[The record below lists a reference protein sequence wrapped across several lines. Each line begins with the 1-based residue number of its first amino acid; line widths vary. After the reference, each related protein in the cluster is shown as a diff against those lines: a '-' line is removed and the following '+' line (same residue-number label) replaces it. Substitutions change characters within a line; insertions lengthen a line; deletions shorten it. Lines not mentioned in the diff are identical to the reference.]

1 MANAPED
8 VPAYGFSDDQLM
20 DMETVY
26 RPDLFAS
33 KTIIVTG
40 AGSGL
45 GKAIATL
52 FARLGANLVICGRNQ
67 EKLAAATAFFESLGG
82 EVSSHV
88 MSIRDPDAVDDF
100 VAKAWTDFGGV
111 DVLVNNAGGQ
121 FPQAAIDFKPK
132 GWNAVIDTNLNG
144 TWYMTQ
150 AVARRWI
157 DTGKAGNVVNIVAD
171 IWRGLPGIAHTAA
184 ARAGVIYLSKSIA
197 VEWAP
202 HNIRVNCV
210 APGCC
215 ETTAF
220 GLYPPEGAASYKE
233 SNPMLKA
240 GDAWDIAEAC
250 VYVAGP
256 SGKFI
261 TGEVLTVDGG
271 QQMWGDPWPTG
282 RPDYFKLKG

>member
-1 MANAPED
+1 M
-8 VPAYGFSDDQLM
+8 SDATREHPDFGYSDEELRSL
-20 DMETVY
+20 DSVY
-26 RPDLFAS
+26 KDGLFAG
-33 KTIIVTG
+33 KTVIVSG

-52 FARLGANLVICGRNQ
+52 FAKLGANLIICGRNP
-67 EKLAAATAFFESLGG
+67 EKLEIARIYFESLGG
-82 EVSSHV
+82 RVSAHA
-88 MSIRDPDAVDDF
+88 MSIRDPDAVDAFMND
-100 VAKAWTDFGGV
+100 AWAAFGGV

-132 GWNAVIDTNLNG
+132 GWQAVIDTNLNG

-150 AVARRWI
+150 AAARRWI
-157 DTGKAGNVVNIVAD
+157 DQGTPGNVINIVAD

-202 HNIRVNCV
+202 HDIRVNCV

-215 ETTAF
+215 ETSAF
-220 GLYPPEGAASYKE
+220 ALYPPEGAASYQE
-233 SNPMLKA
+233 ANPMLRA

-250 VYVAGP
+250 GYLAAP

-261 TGEVLTVDGG
+261 TGEVITVDGG

-282 RPDYFKLKG
+282 RPEYFKLKP

>member
-1 MANAPED
+1 MSASIEESSKFGYSD
-8 VPAYGFSDDQLM
+8 VELSNL
-20 DMETVY
+20 ESVY
-26 RPDLFAS
+26 RSDLFAG
-33 KTIIVTG
+33 KKIIVSG

-52 FARLGANLVICGRNQ
+52 FAKLGADLIICGRN
-67 EKLAAATAFFESLGG
+67 EERLVNAANYLKSFGGSVAT
-82 EVSSHV
+82 HV
-88 MSIRDPDAVDDF
+88 MSIRDPEAVNTFMNDAW
-100 VAKAWTDFGGV
+100 AAFGGV
-111 DVLVNNAGGQ
+111 DILVNNAGGQ

-132 GWNAVIDTNLNG
+132 GWQAVIDTNLNG

-150 AVARRWI
+150 SAARRWI
-157 DTGKAGNVVNIVAD
+157 DTGMPGNVINIVAD

-202 HNIRVNCV
+202 HDIRVNCV

-215 ETTAF
+215 ETSAF
-220 GLYPPEGAASYKE
+220 SLYPKEGAASYE
-233 SNPMLKA
+233 EANPMLHA

-250 VYVAGP
+250 AYLAAS

-261 TGEVLTVDGG
+261 TGEVITVDGG

-282 RPDYFKLKG
+282 RPDYFKIG